1 LYTYL
6 NAYKPKAVLYP
17 DPTFAP
23 EDFLDFV
30 VRISPHYKWII
41 PTMEKTQLPIA
52 RIADRLE
59 ETGVIAPIPKYDT
72 LMKATNKTNILNLA
86 HKNLIPTP
94 PTLIL
99 NEAPRVDHVESTI
112 GYPFIMKVSSE
123 INVPPGPGERYFVV
137 REKVQQEEIDHMFSK
152 LACRGPVILQRYIIG
167 TGLGASYIFNRY
179 GQLISYFGHRR
190 ILEAYTDGGPSLI
203 AETYLH
209 PQALNY
215 GFHLLRS
222 LDWRGPAMVEF
233 RMAQDGRLF
242 FMELNPRF
250 WGTLPLAAAS
260 GVDFPRL
267 LLQNYENRLAKP
279 AGPVRIRILLRARTL
294 YLLMSALRMK
304 DRDQRKRIITSISQV
319 LKHGLP
325 TLAESQEIGLKSLAK
340 EVLSAW
346 VSIMNKDEISR
357 IGAIAFGPALPA
369 QRLRRL
375 NVQHVIDLRE
385 TSEKHIASSDNRNID
400 GIEIHNIPLTD
411 DKAPDTD
418 TFVHIIS
425 FVDQLLKNGRVYIH
439 CRLGRGR
446 TPTIVLGWLLLHG
459 LDLDEAFALLYSRR
473 PYSNPNLAQKESLY
487 KLYRRYGAFVGQLP
501 IMKSPSQ

>member
-6 NAYKPKAVLYP
+6 NAYKSRAVLYP
-17 DPTFAP
+17 DPSFAP

-30 VRISPHYKWII
+30 VRIGPQYKWII
-41 PTMEKTQLPIA
+41 PTMEKTQLLIA

-59 ETGVIAPIPKYDT
+59 KNGVIVPIPAYDT
-72 LMKATNKTNILNLA
+72 LVKATNKINIHNLA

-99 NEAPRVDHVESTI
+99 SEAPRVDHVESTI

-123 INVPPGPGERYFVV
+123 INVPPGPGQRYFVV
-137 REKVQQEEIDHMFSK
+137 RKKIRQEEIEHIFSK
-152 LACRGPVILQRYIIG
+152 LACHGPVILQSYIIG
-167 TGLGASYIFNRY
+167 TGLGTSYLFNRY

-190 ILEAYTDGGPSLI
+190 ILEAYADGGPSLI

-209 PQALNY
+209 PQALNF
-215 GFHLLRS
+215 GFRLLRS
-222 LDWRGPAMVEF
+222 LAWRGPAMVEF

-242 FMELNPRF
+242 LMELNPRF

-267 LLQNYENRLAKP
+267 LLKNYENRLAKP
-279 AGPVRIRILLRARTL
+279 TGPVRIRILLRARTL

-304 DRDQRKRIITSISQV
+304 DRDQRKRITASISQV

-325 TLAESQEIGLKSLAK
+325 TLAEAQEIGLKSLAK
-340 EVLSAW
+340 EALYAW
-346 VSIMNKDEISR
+346 VSIMNKNEASR
-357 IGAIAFGPALPA
+357 IGAIAFGPALPI
-369 QRLRRL
+369 QHLRRL

-385 TSEKHIASSDNRNID
+385 TSEKPIVSSDDYKID
-400 GIEIHNIPLTD
+400 GIEMHSIPLTD

-418 TFVHIIS
+418 SFVHIIT
-425 FVDQLLKNGRVYIH
+425 FVDQLLKSGRVYIH

-446 TPTIVLGWLLLHG
+446 APTILLGWLLLHG
-459 LDLDEAFALLYSRR
+459 FNLDEAFALLYSRR

-487 KLYRRYGAFVGQLP
+487 KLYRRYGAFVGELP
-501 IMKSPSQ
+501 IKKSPSQ